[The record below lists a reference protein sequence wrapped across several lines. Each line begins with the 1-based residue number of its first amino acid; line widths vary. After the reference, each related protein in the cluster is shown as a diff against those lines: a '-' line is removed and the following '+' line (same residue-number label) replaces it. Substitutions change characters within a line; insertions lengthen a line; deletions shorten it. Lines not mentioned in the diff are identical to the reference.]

1 MKTKGNVSIYKN
13 TEKLI
18 KETNLTTE
26 IYFDKYYFT
35 LINWK
40 ENKLNINGFLVTVQI
55 SNINGFLVIVQMSR
69 TRPPYVFYSKI
80 CSAKIQQM
88 HRRSPMQK
96 FDFNKAV

>member
-13 TEKLI
+13 IEKLI

-26 IYFDKYYFT
+26 FYFDKYYFT